1 MNTMMNYRFI
11 KKKVQGKKKV
21 LFGIKMIQ
29 KMKMKLIHNYYKVRE
44 IAISQRTFQRYLNF
58 ALNNIQIKS
67 CEYIYI
73 IYFRDKANKD
83 IFKKLIEDG
92 LIEDEKAL

>member
-29 KMKMKLIHNYYKVRE
+29 KMKMKLILNYFKVRE

>member
-11 KKKVQGKKKV
+11 KNKVQEKKKV

-29 KMKMKLIHNYYKVRE
+29 KMKMKLIHNYFIVRE

>member
-11 KKKVQGKKKV
+11 KNKVQGKKKV

-29 KMKMKLIHNYYKVRE
+29 KMKMKLILNYFKVRE